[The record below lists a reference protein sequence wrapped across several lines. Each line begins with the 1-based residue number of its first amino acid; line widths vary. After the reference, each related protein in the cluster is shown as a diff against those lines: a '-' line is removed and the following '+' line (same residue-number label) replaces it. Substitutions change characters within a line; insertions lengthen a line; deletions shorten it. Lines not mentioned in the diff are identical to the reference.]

1 MKAQTLADVFSGADL
16 KGSARQLFSLA
27 DVEKTAELAAAE
39 SVNNARK
46 LVDSLVTRA
55 ADRLFDV
62 SLMEI
67 MVGAWA
73 KMVALQEYATGEKLL
88 SKKTHKFVSKKT
100 HKFVLSEHKITS
112 KHSPKIELFVYD
124 QSVAEVKVDISLT
137 LVLAKTILRIRQ
149 GRIMEVKI
157 AGCRAIGKASCYG
170 QEIIEEQT
178 TELEFPGAIRLGDG
192 IEIPP
197 PLNVNVA

>member
-88 SKKTHKFVSKKT
+88 SKKTHKFV
-100 HKFVLSEHKITS
+100 LSEHKITS

-124 QSVAEVKVDISLT
+124 ERVAEVKVDISLT

-149 GRIMEVKI
+149 GRILEVKI
-157 AGCRAIGKASCYG
+157 SGCRAIGKVSCYG
-170 QEIIEEQT
+170 QEIVEEQT
-178 TELEFPGAIRLGDG
+178 TELEFPGAIKLGDG

>member
-88 SKKTHKFVSKKT
+88 SKKTHKFV
-100 HKFVLSEHKITS
+100 LSEHKITS

-124 QSVAEVKVDISLT
+124 ERVAEVKVDISLT
-137 LVLAKTILRIRQ
+137 LVLAETILRIRQ

-178 TELEFPGAIRLGDG
+178 KELEFPGAIKLGDG

>member
-46 LVDSLVTRA
+46 LVDSLVARA
-55 ADRLFDV
+55 ADRLFDI

-67 MVGAWA
+67 MIGAWT
-73 KMVALQEYATGEKLL
+73 KMAALQEYAIGEKLL
-88 SKKTHKFVSKKT
+88 SKKTHKFV
-100 HKFVLSEHKITS
+100 LSQHKITS
-112 KHSPKIELFVYD
+112 KHSPTIELFVYD
-124 QSVAEVKVDISLT
+124 DKVAEVTVDIGLT
-137 LVLAKTILRIRQ
+137 LIMAKTILRIKHGQ
-149 GRIMEVKI
+149 ILDVRIS
-157 AGCRAIGKASCYG
+157 GCQVIGKVSCYG
-170 QEIIEEQT
+170 QEILEKKT
-178 TELEFPGAIRLGDG
+178 TELEFPSAIKLGDG

-197 PLNVNVA
+197 PLKIKVA